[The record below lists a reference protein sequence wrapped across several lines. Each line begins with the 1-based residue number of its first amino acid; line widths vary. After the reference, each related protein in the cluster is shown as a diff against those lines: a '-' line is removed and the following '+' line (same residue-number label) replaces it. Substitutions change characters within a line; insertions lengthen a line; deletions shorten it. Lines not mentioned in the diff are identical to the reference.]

1 METNIKDGGLEDAP
15 PPLSINLS
23 LTEYALE
30 ICVCLEVNQL
40 VEFSCWHLNLLLK
53 TGKTAKSELFF
64 SELAEIWLKDEWT
77 RRKWRTRNIEKSKYL
92 HLHIYIT
99 F

>member
-40 VEFSCWHLNLLLK
+40 VEFSC
-53 TGKTAKSELFF
+53 
-64 SELAEIWLKDEWT
+64 
-77 RRKWRTRNIEKSKYL
+77 
-92 HLHIYIT
+92 
-99 F
+99 